1 MFHKIPGIENFHG
14 KEGEEEEGGR
24 EYQDFPAN
32 DFCLNAEKI
41 RREPFSVSLIWVF
54 RKFLCLRGLCHDF
67 VSKVFLSRFTEKLSR
82 GTLLCF
88 TKFPV
93 SKTLWKRG
101 GEGGREGVSIFS
113 VEFFLSPVSK
123 NFVGGS
129 FIASFFLGIEKCQ
142 V

>member
-1 MFHKIPGIENFHG
+1 MSL
-14 KEGEEEEGGR
+14 
-24 EYQDFPAN
+24 
-32 DFCLNAEKI
+32 FCVEV
-41 RREPFSVSLIWVF
+41 FS
-54 RKFLCLRGLCHDF
+54 
-67 VSKVFLSRFTEKLSR
+67 SRITEKLSR

-129 FIASFFLGIEKCQ
+129 FIASFFWVSKNVRCKGAGIRRFRQIFFVSVPEK
-142 V
+142 VVGEPLSVSLLSDIENFFA